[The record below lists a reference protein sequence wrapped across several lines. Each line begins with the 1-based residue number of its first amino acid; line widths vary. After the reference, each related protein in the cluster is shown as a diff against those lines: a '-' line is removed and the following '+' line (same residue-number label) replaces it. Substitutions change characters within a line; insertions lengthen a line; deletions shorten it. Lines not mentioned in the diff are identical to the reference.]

1 MNFDRLGHVSERA
14 DIGESAEVI
23 LGVTIDEK
31 PGSFKKFCSIIGK
44 RSITE
49 FNYRYSSE
57 KSAQVFVGV
66 RTTKGYEERKDII
79 SKLKKSKYKFL
90 SLDHL
95 QKYELNLKFLI

>member
-44 RSITE
+44 RSIT
-49 FNYRYSSE
+49 
-57 KSAQVFVGV
+57 
-66 RTTKGYEERKDII
+66 
-79 SKLKKSKYKFL
+79 
-90 SLDHL
+90 
-95 QKYELNLKFLI
+95 